1 MDGIAM
7 MKKLRE
13 ENIKCK
19 AIILSAYSEFQ
30 YAQKAI
36 ELKAD
41 SYLLKPIKIPELK
54 SALKQA
60 EREISEDQ
68 GTEQIFPWKYYV
80 GLYAWSGA
88 PEFTIK

>member
-1 MDGIAM
+1 M

-19 AIILSAYSEFQ
+19 VIILSAYSEFQ

-54 SALKQA
+54 SA
-60 EREISEDQ
+60 
-68 GTEQIFPWKYYV
+68 
-80 GLYAWSGA
+80 
-88 PEFTIK
+88 

>member
-1 MDGIAM
+1 M

-68 GTEQIFPWKYYV
+68 GTEQIFPWKILCWPV
-80 GLYAWSGA
+80 CMVRCAR
-88 PEFTIK
+88 IHN